1 MTITV
6 EEYFEYLKNAA
17 KKINENKDY
26 ITKLDATTGDGDHWV
41 NMNMGFDKLLSSKDE
56 LVNLRVNEFL
66 KKIGMLIMATVGG
79 SSGALYGSAY
89 INAAKRVGDVDTLD
103 EKSILTLLDGQL
115 EAIMKRGKAEYGY
128 KTMIDSLYPAVQ
140 TYKEELAKN
149 STCKTI
155 FEAVQKSSEQGMLD
169 TKEMKATK
177 GRASYREDKGVG
189 HLDPGAV
196 TMYYQI
202 SELMKYLQKKI

>member
-89 INAAKRVGDVDTLD
+89 VNAAKRVGDVDTLD